1 MDIIALAMWHNS
13 KQLLENVKA
22 CLLITFHIIYY
33 ILNETLQGRGF
44 CFRPLQAPLPPLKIL
59 FLYISEGLLRNIRP
73 LPLS

>member
-1 MDIIALAMWHNS
+1 MDIIALAMWQNS

-44 CFRPLQAPLPPLKIL
+44 CFRPLQAPPPPLEIPIS
-59 FLYISEGLLRNIRP
+59 LYCEGPLRNIRP
-73 LPLS
+73 IPLS